1 MALSSKSISFVQLVL
16 LELVHHGTNSKEHCV
31 WHASDFDKTAAFDTL
46 GRRPGWVQWGHGL
59 DHDWFHCALS
69 STTSPLFPLFFLVLF
84 PHLPYHHSLYISELS
99 NGSSTFSIWIICF
112 YAYKYIPFSINQTQ
126 KKRCF
131 LTPAMLSISVYD
143 LHSFVLLIWFQNEP
157 LSFHFIPVDLSYLSQ
172 WHCLAAE
179 SLSTHTNTL
188 LTFSLPLTRRSSLYL
203 CPFPSPL
210 SFPDPLSSC
219 LYSCLKFKVPKHKMW
234 ILAVILVSINISF

>member
-31 WHASDFDKTAAFDTL
+31 RHASDFDKTAAFDTL
-46 GRRPGWVQWGHGL
+46 GRRTGWVQWGHGL

-69 STTSPLFPLFFLVLF
+69 STTSPLFPLFSWSYSPIFLIIILCTFQGFQMVPQL
-84 PHLPYHHSLYISELS
+84 
-99 NGSSTFSIWIICF
+99 FSIWIICF

-157 LSFHFIPVDLSYLSQ
+157 LSFQFIPVDLSYLSQ

-210 SFPDPLSSC
+210 SFPVPLSSC

>member
-16 LELVHHGTNSKEHCV
+16 LELVHHGTNSKEHCGYV
-31 WHASDFDKTAAFDTL
+31 WDASDCDKTAAFDTL
-46 GRRPGWVQWGHGL
+46 GRRTGWVQGGHGL

-69 STTSPLFPLFFLVLF
+69 STTSPLFPLFSWSYSPIFLIII
-84 PHLPYHHSLYISELS
+84 LYTFQGFQMVPQL
-99 NGSSTFSIWIICF
+99 FSIWIIWF

-157 LSFHFIPVDLSYLSQ
+157 LSFQFIPVDLSYLSQ
-172 WHCLAAE
+172 RHCLAAE
-179 SLSTHTNTL
+179 SLSTRTNTP
-188 LTFSLPLTRRSSLYL
+188 LTFCLPLTRRSSLYL

-210 SFPDPLSSC
+210 SFPVPLSSC
-219 LYSCLKFKVPKHKMW
+219 LHSCLKFKVPKHKMW
-234 ILAVILVSINISF
+234 YWLWSLSL